1 MFYVS
6 KTIEKEVYFYMNWM
20 TKLEQK
26 WGKYA
31 IYNLH
36 KYVVMA
42 YFTGFIFNYFAPG
55 LTSYL
60 QFSMADILRGQVW
73 RLVTWVFSCNGT
85 GIMTL
90 LFMICL
96 IPMGRHLEMFLGTF
110 RMNVYLIGGMILNLV
125 GGVLVYF
132 LSYLILGVGLPVYLT
147 NYYIMI
153 SMFMA
158 LAICMP
164 DATVNLYFILPI
176 KMKWMLAI
184 YLAELAYEL
193 YVYYSAG
200 GVLMLAILGTQVILA
215 LVNLY
220 AFFHFSKIRL
230 TRKQKQFQ
238 KVYRQQA
245 AREARPNANIA
256 RHKCVICG
264 RTDLSN
270 PELTFR
276 YCSKCTGNKEYCQ
289 DHLFTHTHN

>member
-1 MFYVS
+1 
-6 KTIEKEVYFYMNWM
+6 MNFM
-20 TKLEQK
+20 QKLEKK
-26 WGKYA
+26 WGRYA

-42 YFTGFIFNYFAPG
+42 YFTGFIFNNFAPG

-60 QFSMADILRGQVW
+60 QFSMPDILRGQVW
-73 RLVTWVFSCNGT
+73 RLVTWVFSCNST
-85 GIMTL
+85 GAMTL
-90 LFMICL
+90 LFMLCL

-110 RMNVYLIGGMILNLV
+110 RMNVYLIGGMLLNV
-125 GGVLVYF
+125 ISGVLIYVV
-132 LSYLILGVGLPVYLT
+132 SYAILGVGLPVYLT
-147 NYYIMI
+147 NYYIML

-158 LAICMP
+158 LAVCMP

-176 KMKWMLAI
+176 KMKWMLVI
-184 YLAELAYEL
+184 YLLELAYEL

-200 GVLMLAILGTQVILA
+200 GIITLIVLGTQVVIA
-215 LVNLY
+215 LVNLFV
-220 AFFHFSKIRL
+220 FFYLSKIRL
-230 TRKQKQFQ
+230 SRKQRKVQRDFQ
-238 KVYRQQA
+238 AQM
-245 AREARPNANIA
+245 ARAPRPGSGIT

-264 RTDLSN
+264 RTEVSN

>member
-1 MFYVS
+1 
-6 KTIEKEVYFYMNWM
+6 MNWM
-20 TKLEQK
+20 MKLERK

-42 YFTGFIFNYFAPG
+42 YFTGFIFNSFAPG

-60 QFSMADILRGQVW
+60 QFSMPDILRGQVW

-85 GIMTL
+85 GFMTL
-90 LFMICL
+90 LFMMCL
-96 IPMGRHLEMFLGTF
+96 IPMGRHLEMFIGTF
-110 RMNVYLIGGMILNLV
+110 RMNVYLIGGMLLNLI
-125 GGVLVYF
+125 GGILVYVV
-132 LSYLILGVGLPVYLT
+132 SALILGVGLPVYLT
-147 NYYIMI
+147 NYYIML

-164 DATVNLYFILPI
+164 EATVNLYFILPI

-184 YLAELAYEL
+184 YLVELAYEL
-193 YVYYSAG
+193 YVYYSMG
-200 GVLMLAILGTQVILA
+200 GILMLAVLGTQVILA
-215 LVNLY
+215 LLNLFL
-220 AFFHFSKIRL
+220 FFHFSKIRL
-230 TRKQKQFQ
+230 TRKQRQFQ
-238 KVYRQQA
+238 RAYQQQMARAPRQ
-245 AREARPNANIA
+245 NADIT

-264 RTDLSN
+264 RTEKDAPDLS
-270 PELTFR
+270 FR